1 MTDSVLHGVLPQAE
15 TRLRDLV
22 TSLLPQGFAKI
33 VQPIAS
39 TVITTDDK
47 GLVAGEA
54 RMQTMTGPVPAYRAH
69 PDKNGKFP
77 LVLVVQ
83 EIFGVHEHIKDVCRR
98 LAKLGYFA
106 IAVELYHRQG
116 DVSKMTDNQE
126 IFAKVVNHVPD
137 SQVMSDLDASVVYAE
152 STGKADTSRL
162 GVTGF
167 CWGGR
172 LDLLRAQSEGEG
184 RRRMVWPAGRAAES
198 AAATRLPGG
207 ACAAPQGAGAW
218 LIRRSGREHPGCACR
233 GDARRAQSRG
243 QYNVGDHRLSRSA
256 ARLLRRL
263 PAELPQGSGGRRLE
277 ENAGVVQEVWCCLIS
292 RTPRRA
298 TAATTDS
305 PRRLMKQASNRA
317 WKSAISQ

>member
-172 LDLLRAQSEGEG
+172 ITWTYCVHNPKVKAGVAWYG
-184 RRRMVWPAGRAAES
+184 RLVAPSKAPLQPAYPVELAPHLKVPVRGLYGGQDASIPVAHVEEMRAALK
-198 AAATRLPGG
+198 AAGNTTSEIIVYPEAPHAFYADYRPNYRKE
-207 ACAAPQGAGAW
+207 AADDGWKKMQEW
-218 LIRRSGREHPGCACR
+218 FRR
-233 GDARRAQSRG
+233 
-243 QYNVGDHRLSRSA
+243 Y
-256 ARLLRRL
+256 
-263 PAELPQGSGGRRLE
+263 
-277 ENAGVVQEVWCCLIS
+277 GV
-292 RTPRRA
+292 A
-298 TAATTDS
+298 
-305 PRRLMKQASNRA
+305 
-317 WKSAISQ
+317 

>member
-1 MTDSVLHGVLPQAE
+1 MTDSVLYGVLPQAE

-47 GLVAGEA
+47 GLVAGEV

-69 PDKNGKFP
+69 PDKNGKLP

-172 LDLLRAQSEGEG
+172 ITWTYCVHNPKVKAGVAWYG
-184 RRRMVWPAGRAAES
+184 RLVAPQKAPLQPAYPVELAPHLKVPVRGLYGGQDASIPVAHVEEMRAALK
-198 AAATRLPGG
+198 AAGNTTSEIIVYPEAPHAFYADYRPNYRKE
-207 ACAAPQGAGAW
+207 AAEDGWKKMQEW
-218 LIRRSGREHPGCACR
+218 FRK
-233 GDARRAQSRG
+233 
-243 QYNVGDHRLSRSA
+243 Y
-256 ARLLRRL
+256 
-263 PAELPQGSGGRRLE
+263 
-277 ENAGVVQEVWCCLIS
+277 GV
-292 RTPRRA
+292 A
-298 TAATTDS
+298 
-305 PRRLMKQASNRA
+305 
-317 WKSAISQ
+317 